1 MKNIKIKHLVLCI
14 SFVLYTITTYAQ
26 FETLTSVLTL
36 KLVKKDTVYIC
47 EATLLE
53 NNIPVSDVS
62 VQFYIKRQFSLL
74 PFGNPQTTDD
84 NGIAIVEF
92 PNDIPKDLD
101 GTVTVIAKIE
111 DDEKV
116 GSIDAQTITNLGAT
130 RLNDIDEW
138 SYRSLS
144 SSREK
149 APLVL
154 IIISFSIIFG
164 IWGTIVYV
172 VFQLVK
178 IKKLQ
183 KNN

>member
-1 MKNIKIKHLVLCI
+1 MLCI
-14 SFVLYTITTYAQ
+14 SFVLYTITAFAQ
-26 FETLTSVLTL
+26 DETLTSVLTL
-36 KLVKKDTVYIC
+36 KLIKNDTINTC
-47 EATLLE
+47 EATLMG
-53 NNIPVSDVS
+53 NNKPVSEVS

-74 PFGNPQTTDD
+74 PIGNPQTTDD
-84 NGIAIVEF
+84 YGIASVEF
-92 PNDIPKDLD
+92 PNDIPKDLN

-116 GSIDAQTITNLGAT
+116 GSIDAQTITNLGAN

-138 SYRSLS
+138 SVRSLS